1 MLNRDGIRSKSYTT
15 PKQIL
20 ANVELQYSVG
30 CVVDQS
36 VGVEVGDRK
45 IAKAGT
51 PLCVQYGSVNPALLA
66 DASRGVTGYL
76 LHDVDVTDGN
86 ANGTLLI
93 FGFINW
99 RRLDEDVQAK
109 IETAIKD
116 GGGEKGSTQGPFVEF
131 IFSPGGKA

>member
-1 MLNRDGIRSKSYTT
+1 MLNRDGIRTQKYGK
-15 PKQIL
+15 PVQIL

-30 CVVDQS
+30 CVVDKS
-36 VGVEVGDRK
+36 VGVDVGGRK

-66 DASRGVTGYL
+66 NAERGVTGYL
-76 LHDVDVTDGN
+76 LHDVDVTNGN

-99 RRLDEDVQAK
+99 QRLDEDVQAK
-109 IETAIKD
+109 IKTANEGD
-116 GGGEKGSTQGPFVEF
+116 GEKGSTKGPFVEF
-131 IFSPGGKA
+131 IFSPGGKV